1 MVKNKLTAITR
12 ATEKPVYLNC
22 YYQLHKSNNK
32 PWWIVQDISAQ
43 SDKRLLER
51 IRSLSLVKIMYS
63 EYIFLQKTNRA
74 DGTASIRIAI
84 RRNSEQRFIGVFK
97 NDTEC
102 SVLFIKHRM
111 YVELF
116 ISEKIKNN
124 SFALLQL
131 LEVGELESEIA
142 YHRSQHIADNGE

>member
-1 MVKNKLTAITR
+1 MSKDKQTAVTSIG
-12 ATEKPVYLNC
+12 KPIYLNC
-22 YYQLHKSNNK
+22 YYRLNKSSSN
-32 PWWIVQDISAQ
+32 PWWELPNISTL
-43 SDKRLLER
+43 SDKHLLER
-51 IRSLSLVKIMYS
+51 IQELSLVKIMHS
-63 EYIFLQKTNRA
+63 ENIFLQKIKGA
-74 DGTASIRIAI
+74 DGTASIRVAI
-84 RRNSEQRFIGVFK
+84 RRNNEQRFIGVFK

-131 LEVGELESEIA
+131 LEVGELESEIT